1 MANLVARSRMESTV
15 EWPTSLLQAE
25 MVLAEQS
32 TDSPRENVY
41 GALLLAGPLDAPA
54 LESAFAAVVHRHE
67 PLRTRILAGD
77 VPRQRV
83 EPLRPRLPPED
94 VADVDEA
101 VRIADEMARTRIE
114 LETLPLWRVRLLR
127 ISPSEH
133 VLAFVFHH
141 IILDGWSLFVFLR
154 DLATAYREASSGG
167 APDLPP
173 LPLTYGEH
181 CVAERDRLSPDVVE
195 KEIAYWCEQ
204 LPRSLPAELPVDRPR
219 AASRGRGA
227 ALPAEIEASLADPLA
242 ALARRERGTLFHV
255 LLAAVAT
262 SLLAAAQA
270 EEIVVG
276 VPLDNRHRRELREL
290 VGYFSN
296 VVPFV
301 VRDGGGAP
309 AERLARA
316 HASSLTAL
324 RSPYIPPEMLMRDV
338 YDAVGVPYRV
348 CLNVQAPL
356 GFDYSL
362 PALEMSSLP
371 LNNGTSQLEYYLFLH
386 RSVRGLSGALVYDSD
401 LILEERA
408 DALWGSVRGEL
419 RRYAAGID
427 WPGAFSQS

>member
-1 MANLVARSRMESTV
+1 MESTV

-41 GALLLAGPLDAPA
+41 GALLLAGPLDPPA

-67 PLRTRILAGD
+67 PLRTRIVAGD

-83 EPLRPRLPPED
+83 EPLEARLPPED

-101 VRIADEMARTRIE
+101 VRVAEEDARTRIE

-127 ISPSEH
+127 ISPKEH

-154 DLATAYREASSGG
+154 DLAAAYREASSGG
-167 APDLPP
+167 ARGLPP
-173 LPLTYGEH
+173 LPLAYGEH
-181 CVAERDRLSPDVVE
+181 CVAERERLSPAVVE
-195 KEIAYWCEQ
+195 REIAYWREQ
-204 LPRSLPAELPVDRPR
+204 LPRSLPAELPLDRPQ
-219 AASRGRGA
+219 AESRGRGGT
-227 ALPAEIEASLADPLA
+227 LSAEIDASLADALA
-242 ALARRERGTLFHV
+242 ALARRERATLFHV
-255 LLAAVAT
+255 LLAAAAT
-262 SLLAAAQA
+262 TLLEEAQA

-301 VRDGGGAP
+301 VGDGSGGSP
-309 AERLARA
+309 AKRLARA
-316 HASSLTAL
+316 HASSLAAL
-324 RSPYIPPEMLMRDV
+324 RSPNIPPEMLMRGV
-338 YDAVGVPYRV
+338 YGAVGVPYRV
-348 CLNVQAPL
+348 CLNVQSPL

-386 RSVRGLSGALVYDSD
+386 RSAKGLHGALVYDSD

-408 DALWGSVRGEL
+408 EALWGSVCGEL
-419 RRYAAGID
+419 RRYAVGSD
-427 WPGAFSQS
+427 WPGASSQS